1 MEILQ
6 KDYNQELNTINT
18 LPIIADSNINSEHNM
33 VSAIEY
39 DSIETKTKYKIS
51 FKKDSF
57 VQTIFKSTSFLMLAF
72 IYIMGNTIFNTSSE
86 TSIWNHII
94 YLIIVFVVIFGFFY
108 SLTLF
113 FDFKEVTVE
122 KKKHKIYDLTVP
134 MPDELTKRK

>member
-1 MEILQ
+1 MKTLQ

-18 LPIIADSNINSEHNM
+18 LPIIADSNINYEHNI

-57 VQTIFKSTSFLMLAF
+57 EQTIFKFTGFLMLAF
-72 IYIMGNTIFNTSSE
+72 IYIMGNNIFNTNSE

-94 YLIIVFVVIFGFFY
+94 YIIIVFAVILGFFY
-108 SLTLF
+108 NITLF
-113 FDFKEVTVE
+113 FNFKEVTVE